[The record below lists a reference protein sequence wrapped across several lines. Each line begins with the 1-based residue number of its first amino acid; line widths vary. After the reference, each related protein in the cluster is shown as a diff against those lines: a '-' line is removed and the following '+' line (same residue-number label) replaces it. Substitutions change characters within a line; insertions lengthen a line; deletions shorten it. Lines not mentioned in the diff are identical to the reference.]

1 MRGMLQALSARLPVV
16 GDYRHTVP
24 HGSLSGYPTVQG
36 APMSEALVK
45 LADAITGLKKDLDDL
60 DVALLRAEKVTG
72 VKNDFESYQKKLVA
86 TTK

>member
-1 MRGMLQALSARLPVV
+1 
-16 GDYRHTVP
+16 
-24 HGSLSGYPTVQG
+24 
-36 APMSEALVK
+36 MSEALVK